1 MMYLMSSILLDLAR
15 PRKTR
20 TRDVL
25 GVRNDDHYSKLFRT
39 QVIPRHDGDDSEAEE
54 DTGPPDQDQKPEP
67 EENVDL
73 LVNDIQRQNAQS

>member
-1 MMYLMSSILLDLAR
+1 MNNVTSHQPD
-15 PRKTR
+15 
-20 TRDVL
+20 
-25 GVRNDDHYSKLFRT
+25 N
-39 QVIPRHDGDDSEAEE
+39 VIPGDDGDDSEAEE

>member
-1 MMYLMSSILLDLAR
+1 MRYNQHCSNL
-15 PRKTR
+15 K
-20 TRDVL
+20 
-25 GVRNDDHYSKLFRT
+25 RNKD
-39 QVIPRHDGDDSEAEE
+39 IPRHNGDDSEAEE